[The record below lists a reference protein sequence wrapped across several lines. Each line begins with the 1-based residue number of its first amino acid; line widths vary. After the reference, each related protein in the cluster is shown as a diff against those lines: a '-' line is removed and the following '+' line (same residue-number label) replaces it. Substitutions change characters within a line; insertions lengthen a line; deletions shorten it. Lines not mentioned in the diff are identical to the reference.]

1 MSIFSDVNDALVL
14 LDKGGYYNGLYSS
27 EFNDIFRKIG
37 IRNGKTA
44 IGNFLSVFI
53 LLKKQK

>member
-1 MSIFSDVNDALVL
+1 MGCIQVNSMTSLGKQD
-14 LDKGGYYNGLYSS
+14 
-27 EFNDIFRKIG
+27 

-44 IGNFLSVFI
+44 VGNFLSVFI